1 MSSELAVQKAIVAAL
16 AALTAPAEA
25 GGALVAVPVYDHTPE
40 NAAYPFVSLDAHQV
54 VPADDL
60 ASRMDRHT
68 VYLTV
73 WSLYRGKRQVMAILD
88 GIRTTLHEAELVLEA
103 GVSVSCRVQSTI
115 VRRDADDVTYQG
127 SLTLAVITDP

>member
-1 MSSELAVQKAIVAAL
+1 MSSELAVQKALLTAL

-25 GGALVAVPVYDHTPE
+25 GGAPIAVPVYDHTPE
-40 NAAYPFVSLDAHQV
+40 NAAYPFVSLDGHQV

-73 WSLYRGKRQVMAILD
+73 WSLYRGKRQAMAILE
-88 GIRTTLHEAELVLEA
+88 GIRTALHEAALVLET
-103 GVSVSCRVQSTI
+103 GVCVSCRVQSTI

-127 SLTLAVITDP
+127 SMTLAVITEP